1 MDKILFFDN
10 SIDYLFYSPKN
21 KTQIIDYF
29 DIEAQ
34 RALPYLG
41 YSFKRNPKLIIAGSQ
56 LKTSQNQFDYVC
68 NLNSYKSHKHQQSLD
83 SIPYYGIIFDCY
95 L

>member
-1 MDKILFFDN
+1 MDKILFYDN
-10 SIDYLFYSPKN
+10 SIDYLFNDPKN

-34 RALPYLG
+34 KALHHLG
-41 YSFKRNPKLIIAGSQ
+41 YSFKRNPQLIISKTQ

-68 NLNSYKSHKHQQSLD
+68 NLNSYDFLKHQQSLD
-83 SIPYYGIIFDCY
+83 KMPCHGIIFDCY